1 MKGFPK
7 HLNTK
12 FDVEFCLANFPDE
25 AKEFLTK
32 KIAEVPQWLLVS
44 KLSDGDAGITDDTH
58 KVVENKDMTTGEVK
72 ERYQYEFK
80 DDPNCE
86 LFRLGFTVEEATS
99 LINAI

>member
-7 HLNTK
+7 YLNTK
-12 FDVEFCLANFPDE
+12 FDVEFCLANFPDD
-25 AKEFLTK
+25 AKAFLTK
-32 KIAEVPQWLLVS
+32 KITEVSQWLLVG
-44 KLSDGDAGITDDTH
+44 KLAEGDAGITDDTH
-58 KVVENKDMTTGEVK
+58 KIVENKEMTTGEIT

-86 LFRLGFTVEEATS
+86 LFRLGFSVEEATS